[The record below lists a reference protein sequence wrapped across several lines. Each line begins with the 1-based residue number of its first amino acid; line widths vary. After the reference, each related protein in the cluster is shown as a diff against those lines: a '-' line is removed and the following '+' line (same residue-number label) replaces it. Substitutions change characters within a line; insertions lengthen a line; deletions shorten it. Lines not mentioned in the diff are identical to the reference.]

1 MDNVAVGVSMINT
14 IPAQYTIFKGKTAAR
29 FQLQKPEKQEDR
41 FKTGS
46 VSMQIA
52 PFKEARGKTKI
63 YNWEEQKIS
72 CKLGV
77 NDLIN
82 ILYAFETGS
91 DTSLFHEYNRISKTI
106 ALNLNTEK
114 GGYFL
119 SVQQN
124 GEQSQKLS
132 IPMTSQE
139 VYGLLIMLKAALP
152 LIHNWF

>member
-1 MDNVAVGVSMINT
+1 MPLAKSLVRV
-14 IPAQYTIFKGKTAAR
+14 
-29 FQLQKPEKQEDR
+29 
-41 FKTGS
+41 
-46 VSMQIA
+46 
-52 PFKEARGKTKI
+52 
-63 YNWEEQKIS
+63 
-72 CKLGV
+72 
-77 NDLIN
+77 
-82 ILYAFETGS
+82 YAMS
-91 DTSLFHEYNRISKTI
+91 
-106 ALNLNTEK
+106 EK